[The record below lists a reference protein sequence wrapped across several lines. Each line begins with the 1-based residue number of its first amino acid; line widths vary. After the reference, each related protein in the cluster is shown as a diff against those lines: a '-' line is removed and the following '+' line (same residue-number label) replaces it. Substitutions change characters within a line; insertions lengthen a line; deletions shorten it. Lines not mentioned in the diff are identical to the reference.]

1 MRAAARN
8 APQVRR
14 PSVSAA
20 GGNLEIGR
28 IHFGRFESDHGV
40 PGESGA
46 FCGASSSIKPDNVR
60 GVIFAIVE
68 TPFRGMRAAARNAP
82 QVRRPS
88 VSAAGGNLEIGRI
101 HFGRFESDH
110 GVPGESGAFCGA
122 SSSIKP
128 DRVRGVIF
136 AMVIAPFL
144 GVLVWRRKN
153 KRSRPLALGRERL
166 PLRGATQIQGPA
178 GLLLPPVVRGGCRG
192 RLRPRSAAVLRPG
205 RPGRSQRCAPLC
217 GAGDWSTAAASAR
230 YLGCFQ

>member
-1 MRAAARN
+1 
-8 APQVRR
+8 
-14 PSVSAA
+14 
-20 GGNLEIGR
+20 
-28 IHFGRFESDHGV
+28 
-40 PGESGA
+40 
-46 FCGASSSIKPDNVR
+46 
-60 GVIFAIVE
+60 
-68 TPFRGMRAAARNAP
+68 MRAAARNAP

-166 PLRGATQIQGPA
+166 PLRGATQIQGLRASFCLLWYGEGAVGVSAPA
-178 GLLLPPVVRGGCRG
+178 PPLSFVQAGRAALSGAPLSVGPAIGVLLRHPRGISVASCDCMRFWGKCQAMG
-192 RLRPRSAAVLRPG
+192 RLEGLTMHRQSRSPRARPSTSTSAVAMLLAKGMLFLSHR
-205 RPGRSQRCAPLC
+205 REM
-217 GAGDWSTAAASAR
+217 
-230 YLGCFQ
+230 

>member
-46 FCGASSSIKPDNVR
+46 FC
-60 GVIFAIVE
+60 E
-68 TPFRGMRAAARNAP
+68 
-82 QVRRPS
+82 
-88 VSAAGGNLEIGRI
+88 
-101 HFGRFESDH
+101 
-110 GVPGESGAFCGA
+110 A

-136 AMVIAPFL
+136 AMVIAPSL
-144 GVLVWRRKN
+144 GVLVWRRKIN
-153 KRSRPLALGRERL
+153 APVPWLWDESVFRFVVPPKFKALRASFCLLWYGEGAVGVSAPAPPLSFVQAGRAALSGA
-166 PLRGATQIQGPA
+166 PLSVGPA
-178 GLLLPPVVRGGCRG
+178 IGVLLRHPRGISVASSDCMRFWGKCQAMG
-192 RLRPRSAAVLRPG
+192 RLEGLTMHRQSRSPRARPSTSTSAVAMLLAKGMLFLSHR
-205 RPGRSQRCAPLC
+205 REM
-217 GAGDWSTAAASAR
+217 
-230 YLGCFQ
+230 

>member
-28 IHFGRFESDHGV
+28 IHFGRFESNHGV

-46 FCGASSSIKPDNVR
+46 FS
-60 GVIFAIVE
+60 
-68 TPFRGMRAAARNAP
+68 
-82 QVRRPS
+82 
-88 VSAAGGNLEIGRI
+88 
-101 HFGRFESDH
+101 
-110 GVPGESGAFCGA
+110 GA

-128 DRVRGVIF
+128 DRVRGIIF

-144 GVLVWRRKN
+144 GVFVWRRKN

-217 GAGDWSTAAASAR
+217 GAGDWGTAAASAR
-230 YLGCFQ
+230 YRCDCMRFAGICQAMGRLEGLTMHRQSRSPRARPSTSTSAVAMLLAKGMLFLSHRREM

>member
-8 APQVRR
+8 
-14 PSVSAA
+14 S
-20 GGNLEIGR
+20 
-28 IHFGRFESDHGV
+28 
-40 PGESGA
+40 
-46 FCGASSSIKPDNVR
+46 
-60 GVIFAIVE
+60 
-68 TPFRGMRAAARNAP
+68 P

-136 AMVIAPFL
+136 AVVIAPFL

-217 GAGDWSTAAASAR
+217 GAGDWGTAAASAR
-230 YLGCFQ
+230 YRCDCMRFAGICQAMGRLEGLTMHRQSRSPRARPSTSTSAVAMLLAKGMLFLSHRREM

>member
-1 MRAAARN
+1 
-8 APQVRR
+8 
-14 PSVSAA
+14 
-20 GGNLEIGR
+20 
-28 IHFGRFESDHGV
+28 
-40 PGESGA
+40 
-46 FCGASSSIKPDNVR
+46 
-60 GVIFAIVE
+60 
-68 TPFRGMRAAARNAP
+68 MRAAARNAP

-166 PLRGATQIQGPA
+166 PLRGATQIQGPK
-178 GLLLPPVVRGGCRG
+178 GLLLPPLVRGGCRG

-217 GAGDWSTAAASAR
+217 GAGDWGTAAASAR
-230 YLGCFQ
+230 YRCDCMRFAGICQAMGRLEGLTMHRQSRSPRARPSTSTSAVAMLLAKGMLFLSHRREM

>member
-8 APQVRR
+8 AQQVR
-14 PSVSAA
+14 S
-20 GGNLEIGR
+20 
-28 IHFGRFESDHGV
+28 
-40 PGESGA
+40 
-46 FCGASSSIKPDNVR
+46 
-60 GVIFAIVE
+60 
-68 TPFRGMRAAARNAP
+68 
-82 QVRRPS
+82 PS

-217 GAGDWSTAAASAR
+217 GAGDWGTAAASAR
-230 YLGCFQ
+230 YRCDCMRFAGICQAMGRLEGLTMHRQSRSPRARPSTSTSAVAMLLAKGMLFLSHRREM

>member
-1 MRAAARN
+1 
-8 APQVRR
+8 
-14 PSVSAA
+14 
-20 GGNLEIGR
+20 
-28 IHFGRFESDHGV
+28 
-40 PGESGA
+40 
-46 FCGASSSIKPDNVR
+46 
-60 GVIFAIVE
+60 
-68 TPFRGMRAAARNAP
+68 MRAAARNAP

-192 RLRPRSAAVLRPG
+192 RPPLSFVQAGRAALSG
-205 RPGRSQRCAPLC
+205 APLSVGPAIGVLLRHPRGISVASSDC
-217 GAGDWSTAAASAR
+217 MRFWGKCQAMGRLEGLTMHRQSRSPRARPSTSTSAVAMLLAKGMLFLSHR
-230 YLGCFQ
+230 REM

>member
-1 MRAAARN
+1 
-8 APQVRR
+8 
-14 PSVSAA
+14 
-20 GGNLEIGR
+20 
-28 IHFGRFESDHGV
+28 
-40 PGESGA
+40 
-46 FCGASSSIKPDNVR
+46 
-60 GVIFAIVE
+60 
-68 TPFRGMRAAARNAP
+68 MRAAARNAP

-144 GVLVWRRKN
+144 AVLVWRRKN

-217 GAGDWSTAAASAR
+217 GAGDWGTAAASAR
-230 YLGCFQ
+230 YRCDCMRFAGICQAMGRLEGLTMHRQSRSPRARPSTSTSAVAMLLAKGMLFLSHRREM

>member
-1 MRAAARN
+1 
-8 APQVRR
+8 
-14 PSVSAA
+14 
-20 GGNLEIGR
+20 
-28 IHFGRFESDHGV
+28 
-40 PGESGA
+40 
-46 FCGASSSIKPDNVR
+46 
-60 GVIFAIVE
+60 
-68 TPFRGMRAAARNAP
+68 MRAAARNAP

-192 RLRPRSAAVLRPG
+192 RLRPRSARRCPSSRPAGPLSAVRPSLWG
-205 RPGRSQRCAPLC
+205 RRLEYCC
-217 GAGDWSTAAASAR
+217 GIRAVSRLLPVIVCVFGENVKRWGGWRD
-230 YLGCFQ
+230 

>member
-14 PSVSAA
+14 PSVSA
-20 GGNLEIGR
+20 
-28 IHFGRFESDHGV
+28 
-40 PGESGA
+40 
-46 FCGASSSIKPDNVR
+46 
-60 GVIFAIVE
+60 
-68 TPFRGMRAAARNAP
+68 T
-82 QVRRPS
+82 
-88 VSAAGGNLEIGRI
+88 GGNLEIGRI

-192 RLRPRSAAVLRPG
+192 RLRPRSAAVLPPV
-205 RPGRSQRCAPLC
+205 RPGRSQRRVPLC
-217 GAGDWSTAAASAR
+217 GAGDLEYCCGICADIRKIAQAMGLVEGLTMQRQSRSPRARPSTSISAVAMLLAKGMLFWSHR
-230 YLGCFQ
+230 REI

>member
-8 APQVRR
+8 TPQVRR

-46 FCGASSSIKPDNVR
+46 FS
-60 GVIFAIVE
+60 
-68 TPFRGMRAAARNAP
+68 
-82 QVRRPS
+82 
-88 VSAAGGNLEIGRI
+88 
-101 HFGRFESDH
+101 
-110 GVPGESGAFCGA
+110 GA

-166 PLRGATQIQGPA
+166 PLRGATQIQGSA

-217 GAGDWSTAAASAR
+217 GAGDWGTAAASAR
-230 YLGCFQ
+230 YRCDCMRFAGICQAMGRLEGLTMHRQSRSPRARPSTSTSAVAMLLAKGMLFLSHRREM

>member
-60 GVIFAIVE
+60 GVIFA
-68 TPFRGMRAAARNAP
+68 
-82 QVRRPS
+82 
-88 VSAAGGNLEIGRI
+88 
-101 HFGRFESDH
+101 
-110 GVPGESGAFCGA
+110 
-122 SSSIKP
+122 
-128 DRVRGVIF
+128 
-136 AMVIAPFL
+136 MVIAPFL

-166 PLRGATQIQGPA
+166 PLRGATQIQGSA

-217 GAGDWSTAAASAR
+217 GAGDWGTAAASAR
-230 YLGCFQ
+230 YRCDCMRFAGICQAMGRLEGLTMHRQSRSPRARPSTSTSAVAMLLAKGMLFLSHRREM

>member
-1 MRAAARN
+1 
-8 APQVRR
+8 
-14 PSVSAA
+14 
-20 GGNLEIGR
+20 
-28 IHFGRFESDHGV
+28 
-40 PGESGA
+40 
-46 FCGASSSIKPDNVR
+46 
-60 GVIFAIVE
+60 
-68 TPFRGMRAAARNAP
+68 MRAAARNAP

-136 AMVIAPFL
+136 AVVIAPFL

-217 GAGDWSTAAASAR
+217 GAGDWGTAAASAR
-230 YLGCFQ
+230 YRCDCMRFAGICQAMGRLEGLTMHRQSRSPRARPSTSTSAVAMLLAKGMLFLSHRREM

>member
-28 IHFGRFESDHGV
+28 IHLGRFES
-40 PGESGA
+40 
-46 FCGASSSIKPDNVR
+46 N
-60 GVIFAIVE
+60 
-68 TPFRGMRAAARNAP
+68 
-82 QVRRPS
+82 
-88 VSAAGGNLEIGRI
+88 
-101 HFGRFESDH
+101 H

-128 DRVRGVIF
+128 DRVRGIIF

-178 GLLLPPVVRGGCRG
+178 GLLLPPPLSFVQAGRAALSGAPLSVGPAIGVLLRHPRGISVASSDCMRFWGKCQAMG
-192 RLRPRSAAVLRPG
+192 RLEGLTMHRQSRSPRARPSTSTSAVAMLLAKGMLFLSHR
-205 RPGRSQRCAPLC
+205 REM
-217 GAGDWSTAAASAR
+217 
-230 YLGCFQ
+230 

>member
-46 FCGASSSIKPDNVR
+46 FS
-60 GVIFAIVE
+60 
-68 TPFRGMRAAARNAP
+68 
-82 QVRRPS
+82 
-88 VSAAGGNLEIGRI
+88 
-101 HFGRFESDH
+101 
-110 GVPGESGAFCGA
+110 GA

-217 GAGDWSTAAASAR
+217 GAGDWGTAAASAR
-230 YLGCFQ
+230 YRCDCMRFAGICQAMGRLEGLTMHRQSRSPRARPSTSTSAVAMLLAKGMLFLSHRREM

>member
-28 IHFGRFESDHGV
+28 IHLGRFES
-40 PGESGA
+40 
-46 FCGASSSIKPDNVR
+46 N
-60 GVIFAIVE
+60 
-68 TPFRGMRAAARNAP
+68 
-82 QVRRPS
+82 
-88 VSAAGGNLEIGRI
+88 
-101 HFGRFESDH
+101 H

-128 DRVRGVIF
+128 DRVRGIIF

-178 GLLLPPVVRGGCRG
+178 GLLLPPVVRGPPLSFVQAGRAALSGAPLSVGPAIGVLLRHPRGISVASSDCMRFWGKCQAMG
-192 RLRPRSAAVLRPG
+192 RLEGLTMHRQSRSPRARPSTSTSAVAMLLAKGMLFLSHR
-205 RPGRSQRCAPLC
+205 REM
-217 GAGDWSTAAASAR
+217 
-230 YLGCFQ
+230 